1 MSKTLTV
8 ELGERSYPIHIGR
21 GLAGPLQDQVSKMK
35 GASRP
40 LALVY
45 DQELGRVQ
53 DPFLKQAFP
62 EIPRL
67 ALPSGESTKSLAH
80 WGEVLEFLADIPLD
94 RTGHLFVAG
103 GGVVGDLGGFAAA
116 AYLRGI
122 PFHLVPTTLLS
133 MVDSSVGGK
142 TGINL
147 PAGKNLVGAFFQ
159 PSSVTIDV
167 DLLSTLPPREFT
179 AGMAEVIKY
188 GLLGNRALFEKLETE
203 SVLHSGHSALE
214 EIIEECCRQKAAIVQ
229 ADERETASSGGRAL
243 LNLGHTFAHAVEA
256 VDGYGK
262 TLHGEAVGLGLILA
276 ARLSE
281 SLGWLSSE
289 DSDRVH
295 QLVARYGLPQRLR
308 ESLPIEKLISAM
320 KRDKKAKF
328 GRLRFV
334 ALRELGVAETNDNVS
349 EKTIRDLWA
358 GVGAKD

>member
-8 ELGERSYPIHIGR
+8 ELGDRSYPIHIGR
-21 GLAGPLQDQVSKMK
+21 GLGKNLKCRVSALKEE
-35 GASRP
+35 SRP

-53 DPFLKQAFP
+53 EPYLEQAFLD
-62 EIPRL
+62 IPRL
-67 ALPSGESTKSLAH
+67 ALPSGESTKSLSH

-94 RTGHLFVAG
+94 RTGQLFVAG
-103 GGVVGDLGGFAAA
+103 GGVVGDLGGFVASSF
-116 AYLRGI
+116 LRGI
-122 PFHLVPTTLLS
+122 PFHLIPTTLLS

-147 PAGKNLVGAFFQ
+147 PAGKNLVGAFYQ
-159 PSSVTIDV
+159 PASVTIDV
-167 DLLSTLPPREFT
+167 DLLSTLAPREFT

-188 GLLGNRALFEKLETE
+188 GLLGSRALFEKLEAE
-203 SVLHSGHSALE
+203 SVLHPGHSALE
-214 EIIEECCRQKAAIVQ
+214 EIIQECCRQKADIVQ
-229 ADERETASSGGRAL
+229 ADECETASSGGRAL

-281 SLGWLSSE
+281 GLGWLPAE
-289 DSDRVH
+289 DVVRTH
-295 QLVARYGLPQRLR
+295 QLVVRYGLPDRLR
-308 ESLPIEKLISAM
+308 EPLPVEQLMSAM

-328 GRLRFV
+328 GKLRFV
-334 ALRELGVAETNDNVS
+334 ALRELGLAETTDDVS